1 MSEVRDTRIEIP
13 EEAREGLVGILNSQ
27 LADATDLYT
36 QVKFAH
42 WNVEGSDFIQLH
54 ELFDE
59 VAAHVLEF
67 TDLIA
72 ERATTLGGKAHGTL
86 RQAAAGT
93 SLSEYPDGQFDGMD
107 AVAAVADQVGAY
119 AASTRQAIEE
129 SDKLGDAASS
139 DLFTEVAR
147 QIDKDL
153 WFLEAHLQSTD

>member
-1 MSEVRDTRIEIP
+1 MSEIRDTRIEIP
-13 EEAREGLVGILNSQ
+13 EEAREGLVDLLNSHF
-27 LADATDLYT
+27 ADPTDLYT

-42 WNVEGSDFIQLH
+42 WNVKGSDFIQLH

-59 VAAHVLEF
+59 IAAHGLEI

-72 ERATTLGGKAHGTL
+72 ERATTLGGDANGTL
-86 RQAAAGT
+86 RQAAAGS
-93 SLSEYPDGQFDGMD
+93 SLDEYP
-107 AVAAVADQVGAY
+107 QVGAY

-139 DLFTEVAR
+139 DLFTAVAR

-153 WFLEAHLQSTD
+153 WFLEAHLQSTN